1 MSVKRKIGI
10 ALAVG
15 CVYIV
20 VKGIITAPDTRATN
34 IQPAEVDP
42 VKQAVMAG
50 MEKRQ
55 IEAERVAGLES
66 FTANDLAKAYSQ
78 NTYAAD
84 QTFKGK
90 DFKVT
95 GTVAS
100 INTDFR
106 GKPYVTMKGGVNR
119 FQEPQFAIAGS
130 DEKFAATLKPGDKL
144 TLACTG
150 RGDIAK
156 TPMSAQCTF
165 VWY

>member
-1 MSVKRKIGI
+1 MSLKRKIGI

-15 CVYIV
+15 CAYIV
-20 VKGIITAPDTRATN
+20 VKGMINAPDTRATST
-34 IQPAEVDP
+34 QSVEVDP

-55 IEAERVAGLES
+55 IEAERVAALES
-66 FTANDLAKAYSQ
+66 FTASEIAKAYSQ

-84 QTFKGK
+84 QTFKGR

-106 GKPYVTMKGGVNR
+106 GKPYVTMKGGANR
-119 FQEPQFAIAGS
+119 FQEPQFAIAES
-130 DEKFAATLKPGDKL
+130 DEKFAVSLKPGDEI

-150 RGDIAK
+150 RGDVAK
-156 TPMSAQCTF
+156 TPMSGQCTF
-165 VWY
+165 IW